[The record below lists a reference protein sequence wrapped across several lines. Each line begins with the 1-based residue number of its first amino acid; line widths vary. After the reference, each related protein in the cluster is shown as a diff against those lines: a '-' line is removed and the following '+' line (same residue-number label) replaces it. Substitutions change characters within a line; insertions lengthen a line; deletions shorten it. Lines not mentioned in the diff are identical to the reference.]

1 MTKIVDLT
9 CGKIQGSVQGTLLYA
24 IYLTPLFDLT
34 LITNF
39 ADDNFIIKGN
49 SELIE
54 NLQRNLEIIT
64 KWLKDSGLTFND
76 QKLSFVY
83 STVGICHQ

>member
-1 MTKIVDLT
+1 MLVDLT
-9 CGKIQGSVQGTLLYA
+9 CGKIQGSILGTL
-24 IYLTPLFDLT
+24 YLTPLFDLT
-34 LITNF
+34 LLTNF

-64 KWLKDSGLTFND
+64 KWLKDAGLTFND
-76 QKLSFVY
+76 KKLSFVY
-83 STVGICHQ
+83 SAVGICHQ